1 MKDIDAAIKWY
12 EDNRPLYESL
22 ARKVED
28 IVKENLEQ
36 RSIQYHSV
44 TSRGKSLESFT
55 NKARSEKYSD
65 PVNEIKDMA
74 GIRVIVYLE
83 SDVKKVADI
92 IEKLFDVDKDNSL
105 DQAQLLGSDRFGYR
119 SVHYMAK
126 FDKRRCELP
135 EYKIYENSPFE
146 IQIRSLLQHAWAEI
160 EHDRNYK
167 FSGKLP
173 TELER
178 RFYLVA
184 GILESADHE
193 FVSIAEEI
201 DKYKDIVIDEIKRHD
216 LNISINTVSLQEY
229 LSAKF
234 ERLIEEGLLRKDFG
248 DDAKLVVEELKLFGI
263 LRLYELDRIIPGDFQ
278 DNIRSILK
286 LQLHPKLNF
295 TSLIRNVLII
305 NDAKR
310 YFEVSW
316 RNNWH
321 FMKKSHKKL
330 LNKYNVD
337 VVYVRKH
344 VGLNI

>member
-1 MKDIDAAIKWY
+1 M
-12 EDNRPLYESL
+12 
-22 ARKVED
+22 
-28 IVKENLEQ
+28 
-36 RSIQYHSV
+36 
-44 TSRGKSLESFT
+44 
-55 NKARSEKYSD
+55 
-65 PVNEIKDMA
+65 
-74 GIRVIVYLE
+74 
-83 SDVKKVADI
+83 
-92 IEKLFDVDKDNSL
+92 
-105 DQAQLLGSDRFGYR
+105 
-119 SVHYMAK
+119 
-126 FDKRRCELP
+126 
-135 EYKIYENSPFE
+135 
-146 IQIRSLLQHAWAEI
+146 
-160 EHDRNYK
+160 
-167 FSGKLP
+167 
-173 TELER
+173 
-178 RFYLVA
+178 
-184 GILESADHE
+184 
-193 FVSIAEEI
+193 
-201 DKYKDIVIDEIKRHD
+201 
-216 LNISINTVSLQEY
+216 QEY

-286 LQLHPKLNF
+286 LQLHPKLNL